1 MHTFGNI
8 CDFLESG
15 IWKSGNLEI
24 AWKWLVLTN
33 FTVLGIFPT
42 QFLSLNLI
50 LCSEIQNSSFFEI
63 WNLEIWKLPGICCFG
78 PITTYW
84 LSFPLIFSHWNWFW
98 AQNFKIPVFLK
109 SGIWKSGSC
118 LEFVGLGQFQHTGYH
133 SHSVLIAEIDFELRI
148 SKIPVFQKF
157 FQKFSGNV
165 EIFWN
170 LLFRAN
176 SNILSII
183 STRFWSLKSIFNS
196 EFRNSVSPEN
206 FPQFGYHFHS
216 VLVTE
221 INFEF
226 KKNTVDGLELAR
238 IGLK

>member
-8 CDFLESG
+8 RDFLESG
-15 IWKSGNLEI
+15 
-24 AWKWLVLTN
+24 
-33 FTVLGIFPT
+33 
-42 QFLSLNLI
+42 
-50 LCSEIQNSSFFEI
+50 
-63 WNLEIWKLPGICCFG
+63 NLEIWKLPGIEWFW
-78 PITTYW
+78 PISMYW
-84 LSFPLIFSHWNWFW
+84 VFFPLSFCHWPWFW
-98 AQNFKIPVFLK
+98 AQNFKIQIV
-109 SGIWKSGSC
+109 
-118 LEFVGLGQFQHTGYH
+118 
-133 SHSVLIAEIDFELRI
+133 
-148 SKIPVFQKF
+148 QKF

-183 STRFWSLKSIFNS
+183 STQFWSLKSIFNS
-196 EFRNSVSPEN
+196 EFWNSVSPEN
-206 FPQFGYHFHS
+206 FPQLGYHFHS